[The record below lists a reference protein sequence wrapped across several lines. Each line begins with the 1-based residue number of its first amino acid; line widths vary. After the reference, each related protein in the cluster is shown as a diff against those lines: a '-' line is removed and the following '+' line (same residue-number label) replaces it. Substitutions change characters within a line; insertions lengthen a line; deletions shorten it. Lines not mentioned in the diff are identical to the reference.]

1 MAGIHTTA
9 RVAPPARGTRRP
21 RRLSVADAVPLL
33 LVLFFVFL
41 SIAAPTIWGH
51 DAAATNVADS
61 DQGANAAHWM
71 GTDDLGRDI
80 LARTLVATRAS
91 LVLAVLAT
99 LVGGVVGVILGLL
112 SSVSRRVGR
121 LLGAL
126 INLLIAFP
134 ALLLAIFFAVLFGIG
149 SVGSVLAVGAAFAP
163 GFARITQT
171 LTASIVSKEYVEAS
185 RVLGKSQT
193 YIIVRHIVPNIAEPL
208 ILYATI
214 HLGTAIL
221 SLSGLSFLGLGVQPP
236 SYDWGRLL
244 NDGLGRVYV
253 SPIVAVAPSVA
264 IVLAGLAFN
273 MAGERLSDIIGGR
286 RVAPPAPRPTAPR
299 TASALDVDD
308 APDAL
313 VKVRH
318 LRIGYARRGAT
329 PTTPVRDVSFT
340 IAPNE
345 KVGIVGESGSGKS
358 LTAFAVARLIEDPAT
373 VEAETLRFLDIDLLA
388 GAESGKH
395 ALATMNATLGRN
407 MAMVFQD
414 PGEALNPAIKIGTH
428 LIEPAVLHLH
438 EPKKTAKAHAID
450 ALRSVAIPQP
460 ARRYKQHQHEL
471 SGGMKQR
478 VCIAIGLMGEPR
490 LLIADEPT
498 TALDV
503 TVQRQILR
511 TINDVGAQTEAGIL
525 FISHDIAVVSEL
537 CDRILVMY
545 AGFIV
550 EEAATADLITAPAH
564 PYSSV
569 LLAAS
574 PNMSI
579 DKTEQLTTIDGRMPG
594 PDVDLPGCYFASRC
608 QRADATCVDRRP
620 PLAEMGAGHK
630 AACWHPLTEPAAP
643 PVAGQRT
650 GEPNETAPKAV
661 AGR

>member
-1 MAGIHTTA
+1 
-9 RVAPPARGTRRP
+9 
-21 RRLSVADAVPLL
+21 
-33 LVLFFVFL
+33 
-41 SIAAPTIWGH
+41 
-51 DAAATNVADS
+51 
-61 DQGANAAHWM
+61 M

-99 LVGGVVGVILGLL
+99 LVGGIVGVILGLL
-112 SSVSRRVGR
+112 SSVSRRVGH
-121 LLGAL
+121 LLAAL

-171 LTASIVSKEYVEAS
+171 LTASVVSKEYIEAS

-193 YIIVRHIVPNIAEPL
+193 YIVVRHILPNIAEPL

-221 SLSGLSFLGLGVQPP
+221 ALSGLSFLGLGVQPP
-236 SYDWGRLL
+236 NYDWGRLL

-253 SPIVAVAPSVA
+253 SPIVVVAPSVA

-273 MAGERLSDIIGGR
+273 MAGERLSDTIGGR
-286 RVAPPAPRPTAPR
+286 RVAPPVRRPAAPAA
-299 TASALDVDD
+299 ASARGDVGET
-308 APDAL
+308 PDAL
-313 VKVRH
+313 VDVRH
-318 LRIGYARRGAT
+318 LRIVYARRGAL

-340 IAPNE
+340 IAANE

-358 LTAFAVARLIEDPAT
+358 LTACAIARLVEDPGT
-373 VEAETLRFLDIDLLA
+373 VEAETLRFLDVDLLA
-388 GAESGKH
+388 GRTSSKD
-395 ALATMNATLGRN
+395 ALSTMNAVLGRN

-414 PGEALNPAIKIGTH
+414 PGEALNPALKIGTH

-438 EPKKTAKAHAID
+438 EPKRTAKARAID

-460 ARRYKQHQHEL
+460 ARRYQQHQHEL

-503 TVQRQILR
+503 TVQRQVLR
-511 TINDVGAQTEAGIL
+511 TINDVGTQTEAGIL

-550 EEAATADLITAPAH
+550 EEAATADLIASPAH
-564 PYSSV
+564 PYTSV
-569 LLAAS
+569 LIAAS
-574 PNMSI
+574 PNMDA
-579 DKTEQLTTIDGRMPG
+579 DKTAQLTSIDGRMPG

-608 QRADATCVDRRP
+608 SRADATCVQRRP
-620 PLAEMGAGHK
+620 PLAEIGANHK
-630 AACWHPLTEPAAP
+630 AACWHPLTGP
-643 PVAGQRT
+643 PLRAVAGQRAD
-650 GEPNETAPKAV
+650 EPSESATKAV